1 MSCLQKMLK
10 SHLGRK
16 VVVTNIYGTA
26 FDGVLLGYT
35 MHGESVTLVLLKVN
49 EFFKF
54 RTIDKIKTIQF
65 EQREQEGMCQ

>member
-1 MSCLQKMLK
+1 MKAY
-10 SHLGRK
+10 LGRK
-16 VVVTNIYGTA
+16 VVVTNIYNNA

-65 EQREQEGMCQ
+65 EQKEEAS